1 MIEVAGLTRYYGRD
15 AAVRDV
21 SFTIADHEIVGF
33 LGLNGA
39 GKSTTLKVLAG
50 LLLPSSGSVKI
61 DGLDV
66 VQAPDSLRS
75 RIGFLPEDT
84 PLYKDMRV
92 GDFVAYAGQL
102 KGMAAADV
110 QARLDDVLARCGL
123 SDRKD
128 QVISE
133 LSHGYR
139 KRVGIAQAIIHD
151 PKLVIL
157 DEPISGLDPKQ
168 IREIR
173 EVVVGLKETCTVL
186 ISSHILSEISQTCDR
201 ILVLKDG
208 RLVAEG
214 SEDEL
219 AASTSGGGRFDLEL
233 RGSRADVDR
242 VLGSFSS
249 AVSHSISA
257 DESGIVTAAVVLD
270 SDAREQLVAHIVA
283 GGLGLRRLEA
293 SASELEE
300 IFLNITSAGGTE

>member
-1 MIEVAGLTRYYGRD
+1 MIEVSSLTRYYGSH
-15 AAVRDV
+15 AAVNDV
-21 SFTIADHEIVGF
+21 SFTIADREIVGF

-66 VQAPDSLRS
+66 VQAPDSMRS

-84 PLYKDMRV
+84 PLYTDMRV
-92 GDFVAYAGQL
+92 GEFVSYCGQL
-102 KGMAAADV
+102 KGMSAEDV
-110 QARLDDVLARCGL
+110 AARLDSVLRRTGL
-123 SDRKD
+123 TPRKD

-173 EVVVGLKETCTVL
+173 EVIVSLKDTCTVL

-201 ILVLKDG
+201 ILVLNDG

-214 SEDEL
+214 TEDEL
-219 AASTSGGGRFDLEL
+219 AARTSGGARLEL
-233 RGSRADVDR
+233 DLRGTPDAVEAALGSYGGVQDTR
-242 VLGSFSS
+242 VL
-249 AVSHSISA
+249 A
-257 DESGIVTAAVVLD
+257 DAGGIVSVLVTLAED
-270 SDAREQLVAHIVA
+270 EREGLVAHLVSA
-283 GGLGLRRLEA
+283 GVGIRRLAEDA
-293 SASELEE
+293 GELED
-300 IFLNITSAGGTE
+300 IFLNITSAGAA